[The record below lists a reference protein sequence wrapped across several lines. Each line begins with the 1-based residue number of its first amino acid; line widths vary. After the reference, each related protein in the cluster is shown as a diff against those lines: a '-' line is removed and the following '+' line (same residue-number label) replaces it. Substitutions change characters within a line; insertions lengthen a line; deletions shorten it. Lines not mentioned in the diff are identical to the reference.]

1 MKNMKEKLNL
11 NKVTEVNKLYL
22 IIPIVLIV
30 VIIAIFILMN
40 LNKASGKIIIK
51 EVSHEIKGTS
61 ITIKYTVKND
71 TGKNYDMGTAFV
83 DLLDKDGNVVGGYL
97 LQINETLKKGE
108 KKEYTLTR
116 DIVAPRPVAKLNFR
130 YEEPKTE
137 EELQKEAEK

>member
-1 MKNMKEKLNL
+1 MKEKLNL
-11 NKVTEVNKLYL
+11 NKVTEVNKLYI
-22 IIPIVLIV
+22 IIPVV
-30 VIIAIFILMN
+30 VIVAIAVVFILMS

-51 EVSHEIKGTS
+51 EVSHEINGTS

-83 DLLDKDGNVVGGYL
+83 DLLDKDGNVVGGY

-137 EELQKEAEK
+137 EELQKEA